1 MNSCEI
7 STKINLSECNLKVTQ
22 NKIRTTTDMILPF
35 NVYILSYLFRV
46 EKYSNKNLKK
56 LERESDFNLTK

>member
-22 NKIRTTTDMILPF
+22 NKIWTTTDMILPS

-56 LERESDFNLTK
+56 LEWESDFNLTK